1 MPSPGALPQLAL
13 DAVRRQG
20 AGERCWSVE
29 TNSWLLQPEPSS
41 SNTGLV
47 DSDRSQG
54 NRSVA
59 SSESAAVTLHCA
71 RDSSESAL
79 LERAFT
85 RAAGA
90 PLVAGNAVRL
100 LKNAAQNYPAWLE
113 AIGQA
118 QHKIYFENYIIVD
131 DHTGAQF
138 AEALAARA
146 RAGVRVRLIYDWVGA
161 LGKAS
166 SRFWRR
172 LADAGVE
179 VRCFNR
185 LRFSSPLDVL
195 HRDHRKVL
203 AVDSRIGFVTG
214 LCVGDMWAGDS
225 AKGIEP
231 RRDTGVEVRG
241 PALCDV
247 ERAFAQVWGAMGAP
261 IPAEELVKREAMES
275 TGDVSL
281 RIVANAPGTTGIF
294 RLDQLI
300 AAAAR
305 RTLWL
310 TDAYFAGVPPY
321 VQALR
326 AAALDGVD
334 VRLLVPG
341 SSDTPILRPL
351 SQAGFRPLL
360 EAGIRVF
367 EWKGSMLHAKTAV
380 ADGRWSRVGSSNLNI
395 ASWVGNYELDA
406 VVENETFAAEMQ
418 SAYLED
424 LEYSTEI
431 VLHPRRRVRPSGIG
445 GQREPRGR
453 GDGRQRREVRGMSG
467 QGGSASRA
475 AAGALRL
482 GRTVGAALTEQRVLA
497 PTEARLVA
505 TVGALLLALAVV
517 AVLWP
522 RVLAISLA
530 VIFLWMAI
538 ALLIKAH
545 SLRTARQSRGLPTT
559 RIGRAEVGDS

>member
-1 MPSPGALPQLAL
+1 
-13 DAVRRQG
+13 
-20 AGERCWSVE
+20 
-29 TNSWLLQPEPSS
+29 
-41 SNTGLV
+41 
-47 DSDRSQG
+47 
-54 NRSVA
+54 
-59 SSESAAVTLHCA
+59 
-71 RDSSESAL
+71 
-79 LERAFT
+79 
-85 RAAGA
+85 
-90 PLVAGNAVRL
+90 
-100 LKNAAQNYPAWLE
+100 
-113 AIGQA
+113 
-118 QHKIYFENYIIVD
+118 
-131 DHTGAQF
+131 
-138 AEALAARA
+138 
-146 RAGVRVRLIYDWVGA
+146 
-161 LGKAS
+161 
-166 SRFWRR
+166 
-172 LADAGVE
+172 VE

-185 LRFSSPLDVL
+185 LRLSSPLDVL

-203 AVDSRIGFVTG
+203 AVDSRIGYVTG
-214 LCVGDMWAGDS
+214 LCVGDVWVGDS
-225 AKGIEP
+225 AKGVEP
-231 RRDTGVEVRG
+231 WRDTGVEIRG

-247 ERAFAQVWGAMGAP
+247 ERAFAQVWGTIGAP
-261 IPAEELVKREAMES
+261 IPVEELVQREAIES

-341 SSDTPILRPL
+341 SSDIPVLRPL

-380 ADGRWSRVGSSNLNI
+380 ADGCWSRVGSSNLNI

-406 VVENETFAAEMQ
+406 VVENEAFAVEMER
-418 SAYLED
+418 AYLED

-431 VLHPRRRVRPSGIG
+431 ILHPRRRVRLTGSG
-445 GQREPRGR
+445 GQGETRGR
-453 GDGRQRREVRGMSG
+453 GDDRQRRRVLGMSG
-467 QGGSASRA
+467 RSGSAYRA
-475 AAGALRL
+475 AAGALRI

-497 PTEARLVA
+497 PTEGRLLA
-505 TVGALLLALAVV
+505 IVGALLLIIAVV
-517 AVLWP
+517 ALLWP
-522 RVLAISLA
+522 LVLAIPLA
-530 VIFLWMAI
+530 VIFLWMSI

-545 SLRTARQSRGLPTT
+545 SLRTARRSHGLPST
-559 RIGRAEVGDS
+559 RVGRAEPILMEEDRQVRARK